1 VIRSGFGIFYDTIGV
16 NRSPAIQT
24 GFTSTTTLVPTVN
37 NGQTFV
43 ATLANPFP
51 NGFST
56 DPVAPAG
63 GLATALGQSLSFY
76 PTSRLQPYSQ
86 RWSLDVERLLPA
98 NFLLAV
104 GYVGNKAIHL
114 PVSRNINSTPQQY
127 LSTLPTRDQ
136 ATINTLGASVANPF
150 FGLNPIYQSTIQVA
164 DLLRPFPEFGDII
177 QTLNNGSSWY
187 HALQLRAEK
196 RFSQG
201 YTVNV
206 AYTWSRL
213 SEATSYLNDGDLN
226 LNRSIGSIDRPQRIV
241 VSGIW
246 ELPVGRGRTFFSGM
260 NGSLNALFGNWQ
272 LNGSY
277 IRQSGAP
284 LSFGDFIFNG
294 TSPDQINLPS
304 DQRSVDHYI
313 NTSLFETDSKKQR
326 QFDIRTFP
334 KMFSSVRGP
343 SQLQFNMSA
352 FKDFNFTERWKL
364 QFRAECYDVL
374 NHPNFNDPST
384 SSASSSSFGTITGQ
398 GSPSREF
405 QLALR
410 LLF

>member
-1 VIRSGFGIFYDTIGV
+1 
-16 NRSPAIQT
+16 
-24 GFTSTTTLVPTVN
+24 
-37 NGQTFV
+37 
-43 ATLANPFP
+43 
-51 NGFST
+51 
-56 DPVAPAG
+56 
-63 GLATALGQSLSFY
+63 
-76 PTSRLQPYSQ
+76 
-86 RWSLDVERLLPA
+86 
-98 NFLLAV
+98 
-104 GYVGNKAIHL
+104 
-114 PVSRNINSTPQQY
+114 
-127 LSTLPTRDQ
+127 
-136 ATINTLGASVANPF
+136 
-150 FGLNPIYQSTIQVA
+150 
-164 DLLRPFPEFGDII
+164 
-177 QTLNNGSSWY
+177 
-187 HALQLRAEK
+187 
-196 RFSQG
+196 
-201 YTVNV
+201 
-206 AYTWSRL
+206 
-213 SEATSYLNDGDLN
+213 
-226 LNRSIGSIDRPQRIV
+226 
-241 VSGIW
+241 
-246 ELPVGRGRTFFSGM
+246 M

-334 KMFSSVRGP
+334 RMFSSVRGP

-352 FKDFNFTERWKL
+352 FKDFNFTDRWKL

-405 QLALR
+405 QLALK
-410 LLF
+410 LSF